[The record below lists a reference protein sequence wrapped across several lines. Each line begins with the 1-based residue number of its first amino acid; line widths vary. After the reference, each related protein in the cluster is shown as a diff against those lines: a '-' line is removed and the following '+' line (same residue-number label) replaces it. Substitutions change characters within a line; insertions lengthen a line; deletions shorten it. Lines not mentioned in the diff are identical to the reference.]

1 MEESGTVTEDDPSV
15 GSPES
20 PDAEDEIGSHPS
32 PENSDLPV
40 DGTVLDDADEEIGE
54 DIFTDYSP
62 EALVRRAAWNK
73 GLRCRRGYGDHNIP
87 VAFVKGRVAVYV
99 EDADADTSTDQV
111 LRDEGWTVLRYDSS
125 TITDGKDQAEE
136 ISQAVKANMRAAKS
150 SSKKKKKTS
159 KK

>member
-1 MEESGTVTEDDPSV
+1 M
-15 GSPES
+15 
-20 PDAEDEIGSHPS
+20 
-32 PENSDLPV
+32 
-40 DGTVLDDADEEIGE
+40 
-54 DIFTDYSP
+54 
-62 EALVRRAAWNK
+62 
-73 GLRCRRGYGDHNIP
+73 P